1 MGIVIGQFIDGVSI
15 NGYEY
20 LLDPDNLEKVKVF
33 NSKEEAMAFL
43 NSFLDRPYSEEELDE
58 EFAFLDTETDFDD
71 PEKFK

>member
-43 NSFLDRPYSEEELDE
+43 NSFLDNSRKCPKKSNQIC
-58 EFAFLDTETDFDD
+58 
-71 PEKFK
+71 